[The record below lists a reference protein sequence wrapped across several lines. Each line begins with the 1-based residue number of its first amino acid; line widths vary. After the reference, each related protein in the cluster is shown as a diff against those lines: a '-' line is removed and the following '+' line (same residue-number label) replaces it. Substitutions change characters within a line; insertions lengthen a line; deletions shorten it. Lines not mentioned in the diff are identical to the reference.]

1 MSVLSFSDFVSQPL
15 NPLEQS
21 MKRMLQKRVDAKNH
35 IPTAT
40 ELAEFFSW
48 AASEYSNP
56 ENFGGFY
63 SEEKPLAIAAKRA
76 LTKSEDRDAFA
87 DFEKKLERFSEG
99 DNINPGR
106 DISADKMFR
115 YLPSHWHSNVF
126 FEVYYS
132 YSGECP
138 IFFKNERVVLR
149 PGALLIIAPSVVH
162 ASPCFS
168 DDCVLVSY
176 LIRASTFN
184 EIFWRQLGEDN
195 LMTSFFRQALSGKQ
209 TASYLQ
215 FDTEND
221 TELRSYLYTI
231 YNECD
236 GEERYASEVITA
248 LMNVVF
254 SLLLRRYEGTA
265 RLPRTED
272 FFWRHE
278 FSAILS
284 YLQTNFASTS
294 IEKMAARFH
303 YSERQI
309 SRIVKSCMGVTYQE
323 LVLKLKMERAK
334 ILLKNKSETLGEIA
348 TQLGYSS
355 LPSFHRAFTRYYG
368 YTPGSAR
375 E

>member
-1 MSVLSFSDFVSQPL
+1 
-15 NPLEQS
+15 
-21 MKRMLQKRVDAKNH
+21 
-35 IPTAT
+35 
-40 ELAEFFSW
+40 
-48 AASEYSNP
+48 
-56 ENFGGFY
+56 
-63 SEEKPLAIAAKRA
+63 
-76 LTKSEDRDAFA
+76 
-87 DFEKKLERFSEG
+87 
-99 DNINPGR
+99 
-106 DISADKMFR
+106 
-115 YLPSHWHSNVF
+115 
-126 FEVYYS
+126 
-132 YSGECP
+132 
-138 IFFKNERVVLR
+138 
-149 PGALLIIAPSVVH
+149 
-162 ASPCFS
+162 
-168 DDCVLVSY
+168 
-176 LIRASTFN
+176 
-184 EIFWRQLGEDN
+184 
-195 LMTSFFRQALSGKQ
+195 
-209 TASYLQ
+209 
-215 FDTEND
+215 
-221 TELRSYLYTI
+221 
-231 YNECD
+231 
-236 GEERYASEVITA
+236 
-248 LMNVVF
+248 MNVVF